1 MSYNSGEDLA
11 IIKKSL
17 GEISF
22 EDKSVLVTGG
32 AGFLGSWMCEVLVA
46 QNAKVLCLDNLASG
60 QEKNIGHLIGNEN
73 FTFTRHDISQPIA
86 LDTKV
91 DYVIHMASR
100 ASPLEFEQFPIQ
112 IMKANTLGT
121 WIALGVAKKYGARL
135 LFTSTS
141 EIYGDSQIIPTPE
154 TYHGNVNTLGIRGC
168 YDEAKR
174 AGEATCMAY
183 MRQHGVDVRIVR
195 IFNTY
200 GPRMRAD
207 GYYGRV
213 VPRFI
218 TQALSNEPMTIFGEG
233 SQTRSFCYVTDQIE
247 GQLRF
252 IAQDGLI
259 GEVINIG
266 NPNELSVMDLAQV
279 IKKITGSESVLRHF
293 PLPQDDPHRRCPIIE
308 KAHKVLNWSPKV
320 DLETG
325 LKKTVLHMTSER
337 LCFDFIRNTP
347 QLAPG
352 IRKAI

>member
-11 IIKKSL
+11 VIRKHL

-22 EDKSVLVTGG
+22 EDKSVLLTGG

-60 QEKNIGHLIGNEN
+60 QEKNIGHLIGNET
-73 FTFTRHDISQPIA
+73 FTFIRHDISQPIV

-141 EIYGDSQIIPTPE
+141 EIYGDSLIIPTPE

-252 IAQDGLI
+252 IAQDGLN

-266 NPNELSVMDLAQV
+266 NPNELSVMDLAHV
-279 IKKITGSESVLRHF
+279 IKKITGSESVFRHF

-308 KAHKVLNWSPKV
+308 KAYKILNWSPNV

-325 LKKTVLHMTSER
+325 LKKTVHHMTSES
-337 LCFDFIRNTP
+337 C
-347 QLAPG
+347 
-352 IRKAI
+352 

>member
-1 MSYNSGEDLA
+1 MVNE
-11 IIKKSL
+11 
-17 GEISF
+17 EISWINTHLKDCVF
-22 EDKSVLVTGG
+22 EDQTVLVSGG

-46 QNAKVLCLDNLASG
+46 QNAKVICLDNLSSG
-60 QEKNIGHLIGNEN
+60 REENIDHMRNNEN
-73 FTFTRHDISQPIA
+73 FLFLRHDISQPIV
-86 LDTKV
+86 LDTKI
-91 DYVIHMASR
+91 DFILHMASR

-121 WIALGVAKKYGARL
+121 WIALGIAKKNNARL

-141 EIYGDSQIIPTPE
+141 EIYGESQIIPTPE

-183 MRQHGVDVRIVR
+183 MRQHDVDVRIVR

-200 GPRMRAD
+200 GPRMRSD

-218 TQALSNEPMTIFGEG
+218 MQALSNDPITIFGDG
-233 SQTRSFCYVTDQIE
+233 SQTRSFCYVTDQID
-247 GQLRF
+247 GLLRF
-252 IAQDGLI
+252 LAKDGLK

-266 NPNELSVMDLAQV
+266 NPVELSIADLAGI
-279 IKKITGSESVLRHF
+279 IKKITGSTSNLQYF
-293 PLPQDDPHRRCPIIE
+293 PLPQDDPHRRCPIIT
-308 KAHKVLNWSPKV
+308 KAHDLLGWIPKI

-325 LKKTVLHMTSER
+325 LKKTIYSMNSEV
-337 LCFDFIRNTP
+337 
-347 QLAPG
+347 Q
-352 IRKAI
+352 

>member
-1 MSYNSGEDLA
+1 MDYNSGEDLA
-11 IIKKSL
+11 TIQKNL
-17 GEISF
+17 GEHSF
-22 EDKSVLVTGG
+22 EDTRVLVTGG
-32 AGFLGSWMCEVLVA
+32 AGFLGSWMCEALLA
-46 QNAKVLCLDNLASG
+46 QNAKVICLDNLASG
-60 QEKNIGHLIGNEN
+60 QEQNIEHLTDNEN
-73 FTFTRHDISQPIA
+73 FSFIRHDISQPIV

-121 WIALGVAKKYGARL
+121 WIALGIAKKFGARL

-141 EIYGDSQIIPTPE
+141 ECYGDSQIIPTPE
-154 TYHGNVNTLGIRGC
+154 TYFGNVNSLGIRGC

-218 TQALSNEPMTIFGEG
+218 TQALSNEPITIFGDG
-233 SQTRSFCYVTDQIE
+233 SQTRSFCYVTDQIA
-247 GQLRF
+247 GHLQF
-252 IAQDGLI
+252 IAQDGLK

-266 NPNELSVMDLAQV
+266 NPKELSVIALAHL
-279 IKKITGSESVLRHF
+279 IKKITGSESILRHY
-293 PLPQDDPHRRCPIIE
+293 PLPQDDPHRRCPIIT
-308 KAHKVLNWSPKV
+308 KAQELLHWSAKV
-320 DLETG
+320 DLEIG
-325 LKKTVLHMTSER
+325 LKKTVNYMTS
-337 LCFDFIRNTP
+337 
-347 QLAPG
+347 
-352 IRKAI
+352 

>member
-1 MSYNSGEDLA
+1 MSSNPGEDLA
-11 IIKKSL
+11 IIQKNL
-17 GEISF
+17 GKISF
-22 EDKSVLVTGG
+22 EDQTVLVTGG
-32 AGFLGSWMCEVLVA
+32 AGFLGSWMCDVLIA
-46 QNAKVLCLDNLASG
+46 QNARVICLDNLASG
-60 QEKNIGHLIGNEN
+60 REQNIRQHKDNEN
-73 FTFTRHDISQPIA
+73 FTFLRHDISQPVV

-91 DYVIHMASR
+91 DVVLHMASR

-121 WIALGVAKKYGARL
+121 WIALGIAKKNKARL

-141 EIYGDSQIIPTPE
+141 EIYGESHIIPTPE
-154 TYHGNVNTLGIRGC
+154 TYNGNVNTLGIRGC

-183 MRQHGVDVRIVR
+183 MRQHSIDVRIVR

-218 TQALSNEPMTIFGEG
+218 MQALRNEPITIFGDG

-247 GQLRF
+247 GLLRF
-252 IAQDGLI
+252 VANDGLM

-266 NPNELSVMDLAQV
+266 NPIELSVMDLADL
-279 IKKITGSESVLRHF
+279 IKKITGSTSKLQYF
-293 PLPQDDPHRRCPIIE
+293 PLPQDDPHRRCPIIT
-308 KAHKVLNWSPKV
+308 KAHDLLNWSPKV
-320 DLETG
+320 DLESG
-325 LKKTVLHMTSER
+325 LKKTIHSMDSGVR
-337 LCFDFIRNTP
+337 
-347 QLAPG
+347 
-352 IRKAI
+352 

>member
-11 IIKKSL
+11 IIQKNL
-17 GEISF
+17 NEISF
-22 EDKSVLVTGG
+22 EDKRILVTGG
-32 AGFLGSWMCEVLVA
+32 AGFLGSWMCEVLIA
-46 QNAKVLCLDNLASG
+46 QNAMVICLDNLASG
-60 QEKNIGHLIGNEN
+60 REQNIENLKENEN
-73 FTFTRHDISQPIA
+73 FTFLRHDISQPVI
-86 LDTKV
+86 LDKKIDLV
-91 DYVIHMASR
+91 LHMASR

-121 WIALGVAKKYGARL
+121 WIALGIAKKNKARL

-141 EIYGDSQIIPTPE
+141 EIYGESQIIPTPE

-174 AGEATCMAY
+174 AGEAMCMAY

-218 TQALSNEPMTIFGEG
+218 MQALCNESITIFGDG

-247 GQLRF
+247 GLLRF
-252 IAQDGLI
+252 VAKDLLN

-266 NPNELSVMDLAQV
+266 NPKELSVMDLALL
-279 IKKITGSESVLRHF
+279 IKKITASESSLQYF
-293 PLPQDDPHRRCPIIE
+293 PLPQDDPHRRCPVIT
-308 KAHKVLNWSPKV
+308 KAHDLLDWSPKV

-325 LKKTVLHMTSER
+325 LKKTIQYMEGLR
-337 LCFDFIRNTP
+337 
-347 QLAPG
+347 
-352 IRKAI
+352 

>member
-1 MSYNSGEDLA
+1 MSYKLGEDLE
-11 IIKKSL
+11 IIQKNL

-22 EDKSVLVTGG
+22 EDQTVLVTGG
-32 AGFLGSWMCEVLVA
+32 AGFLGSWMCEVLIA
-46 QNAKVLCLDNLASG
+46 QNAKVICLDNLASG
-60 QEKNIGHLIGNEN
+60 REQNIENLKENEN
-73 FTFTRHDISQPIA
+73 FSLLLHDISQPVI
-86 LDTKV
+86 LDSKV
-91 DYVIHMASR
+91 DLILHMASR

-121 WIALGVAKKYGARL
+121 WIALGIAKKNKARL

-141 EIYGDSQIIPTPE
+141 EIYGESQIIPTPE

-218 TQALSNEPMTIFGEG
+218 MQALHHEPITIFGDG

-247 GQLRF
+247 GLIRF
-252 IAQDGLI
+252 IAKDGLN

-266 NPNELSVMDLAQV
+266 NPIELSITDLAFI
-279 IKKITGSESVLRHF
+279 IKKITGSTSNLQYF
-293 PLPQDDPHRRCPIIE
+293 PLPQDDPHRRCPIIT
-308 KAHKVLNWSPKV
+308 KAHDLLDWSPKV

-325 LKKTVLHMTSER
+325 LKKTINSMK
-337 LCFDFIRNTP
+337 P
-347 QLAPG
+347 
-352 IRKAI
+352 

>member
-1 MSYNSGEDLA
+1 MVNEDRD
-11 IIKKSL
+11 IIISNLK
-17 GEISF
+17 EQSF
-22 EDKSVLVTGG
+22 EDQTVLITGG
-32 AGFLGSWMCEVLVA
+32 AGFLGSWMCDVLIA
-46 QNAKVLCLDNLASG
+46 QNARVICLDNFASG
-60 QEKNIGHLIGNEN
+60 REQNIQHLLKNEN
-73 FTFTRHDISQPIA
+73 FLFLRHDISQPVI

-91 DYVIHMASR
+91 DFILHMASR

-121 WIALGVAKKYGARL
+121 WIALGIAKKNKARL

-141 EIYGDSQIIPTPE
+141 EIYGESQIIPTPE

-183 MRQHGVDVRIVR
+183 MRQHDVDVRIVR

-218 TQALSNEPMTIFGEG
+218 IQALRDEPITIFGDG

-247 GQLRF
+247 GLLRF
-252 IAQDGLI
+252 VARDGLK

-266 NPNELSVMDLAQV
+266 NPIELSITDLAV
-279 IKKITGSESVLRHF
+279 LIKKITGSGSKLEYF
-293 PLPQDDPHRRCPIIE
+293 PLPQDDPHRRCPIIN
-308 KAHKVLNWSPKV
+308 KAHDLLEWSPKV

-325 LKKTVLHMTSER
+325 LKKTISSM
-337 LCFDFIRNTP
+337 
-347 QLAPG
+347 
-352 IRKAI
+352 KATLI

>member
-1 MSYNSGEDLA
+1 MIREDLHL
-11 IIKKSL
+11 ICSHLKDY
-17 GEISF
+17 SF
-22 EDKSVLVTGG
+22 EDQTFLVTGG
-32 AGFLGSWMCEVLVA
+32 AGFLGSWICSILLEK
-46 QNAKVLCLDNLASG
+46 NARVICLDNLASG
-60 QEKNIGHLIGNEN
+60 QEQNIEELRENEN
-73 FTFTRHDISQPIA
+73 FSFLRHDISQPVF
-86 LDTKV
+86 LDRKV
-91 DYVIHMASR
+91 DVVLHMASR
-100 ASPLEFEQFPIQ
+100 ASPLEFERFPIQ

-121 WIALGVAKKYGARL
+121 WVALGIAKKNRARL

-141 EIYGDSQIIPTPE
+141 EIYGESQVIPTPE
-154 TYHGNVNTLGIRGC
+154 TYQGNVNTLGIRGC

-218 TQALSNEPMTIFGEG
+218 IQALGNEPITVFGDG

-247 GQLRF
+247 GLLRF
-252 IAQDGLI
+252 VAKDNLS

-266 NPNELSVMDLAQV
+266 NPIELSIAELAFL
-279 IKKITGSESVLRHF
+279 IKKITGSISKLQYS
-293 PLPQDDPHRRCPIIE
+293 PLPQDDPRRRCPVIT
-308 KAHKVLNWSPKV
+308 KAQNLLDWSPKV

-325 LKKTVLHMTSER
+325 LKKTIHSMNS
-337 LCFDFIRNTP
+337 
-347 QLAPG
+347 G
-352 IRKAI
+352 MK